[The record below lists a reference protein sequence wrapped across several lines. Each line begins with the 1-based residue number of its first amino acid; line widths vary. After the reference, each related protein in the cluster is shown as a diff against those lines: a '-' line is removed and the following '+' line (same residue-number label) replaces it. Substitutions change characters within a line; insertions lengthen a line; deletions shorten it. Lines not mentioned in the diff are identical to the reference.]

1 MKTTDVTARLA
12 SLGGAKWDLHLAAR
26 DRVAAGADIVE
37 MTIGEP
43 DVPVPEELM
52 QQAIASMQAGRTGY
66 SDGRGE
72 INLRRALAARY
83 TATRGRQ
90 FEPDNFLC
98 FPGTQTALFA
108 AMIGVAQ
115 QGDEVLVGDPMY
127 ATYEGVVAA
136 SGAALVPVP
145 LTPEYGFRMQAAD
158 VAARITART
167 RALLLTSPHNPTGA
181 ILDRAELIALCELA
195 KEHDFWIISD
205 EVYEQL
211 VFDGAEFTSP
221 LSLPD
226 YADRV
231 IAVSSISKSHA
242 APGFRSGWCVGS
254 KAFCD
259 ALLPYSETMLFG
271 NQPFIADMTELALQ
285 RDSAVAEGMRTRFNR
300 RAQILADRV
309 QAETALQVHRPEA
322 GMFAMI
328 NVAATG
334 LSGDAYAWDLLDQGV
349 AVMPGSA
356 FSDSLTSWVRVALT
370 IDDTKFDLALNRIIS
385 HAQAKTQDQAA
396 SATQGVA

>member
-26 DRVAAGADIVE
+26 DRIAAGADIIE

-43 DVPVPEELM
+43 DVPVPAELM
-52 QQAIASMQAGRTGY
+52 DHSIASMRAGRTGY

-72 INLRRALAARY
+72 LNLRRALAESY
-83 TATRGRQ
+83 SNSRGRE

-108 AMIGVAQ
+108 AMMGVAQ
-115 QGDEVLVGDPMY
+115 HGDEVLVGDPMY

-136 SGAALVPVP
+136 SGAKMVPVP
-145 LTPEYGFRMQAAD
+145 LKPENGFRMQAAD
-158 VAARITART
+158 VASRITPRT

-181 ILDRAELIALCELA
+181 ILRQSDLLALCELA
-195 KEHDFWIISD
+195 RIHDFWILSD

-211 VFDGAEFTSP
+211 VFDGAEFVSP

-242 APGFRSGWCVGS
+242 SPGFRSGWCVGS

-271 NQPFIADMTELALQ
+271 NQPFIADMTELAI
-285 RDSAVAEGMRTRFNR
+285 REGSSVSSGMRQRFSR
-300 RAQILADRV
+300 RAQLLADRV
-309 QAETALQVHRPEA
+309 EAETALQVHRPEA

-334 LSGDAYAWDLLDQGV
+334 LTGDAYAWDLLENGV

-370 IDDTKFDLALNRIIS
+370 IEDAEFETASNRLIS
-385 HAQAKTQDQAA
+385 HTQTLTRGAA
-396 SATQGVA
+396 

>member
-26 DRVAAGADIVE
+26 DRNAAGEDIIE

-43 DVPVPEELM
+43 DVPVPAELLE
-52 QQAIASMQAGRTGY
+52 QAIGSMRAGRTGY

-72 INLRRALAARY
+72 INLRRALAERY
-83 TATRGRQ
+83 SATRERD
-90 FEPDNFLC
+90 FVPDNFLC

-108 AMIGVAQ
+108 AMMGVAQ

-136 SGAALVPVP
+136 SGATLVPVP
-145 LTPEYGFRMQAAD
+145 LRAENGFRMQAED
-158 VAARITART
+158 VASRITPRT

-181 ILDRAELIALCELA
+181 ILSRADLLALCELA
-195 KEHDFWIISD
+195 RVHDFWILSD
-205 EVYEQL
+205 EVYEHL
-211 VFDGAEFTSP
+211 VFDGAEFVSP

-226 YADRV
+226 YAERV

-242 APGFRSGWCVGS
+242 SPGFRSGWCVGP

-271 NQPFIADMTELALQ
+271 NQPFIADLTERAV
-285 RDSAVAEGMRTRFNR
+285 REGSSVAAGMSARFNG
-300 RAQILADRV
+300 RAQKLVERL
-309 QAETALQVHRPEA
+309 QTETALQVHRPEA

-328 NVAATG
+328 NVASTG
-334 LSGDAYAWDLLDQGV
+334 MTGDAYAWDLLDHGV

-356 FSDSLTSWVRVALT
+356 FSESLTSWVRVALT
-370 IDDTKFDLALNRIIS
+370 IEDEAFETALQRIIS
-385 HAQAKTQDQAA
+385 HARTRAEAA
-396 SATQGVA
+396 A

>member
-1 MKTTDVTARLA
+1 MRTTDVTARLA
-12 SLGGAKWDLHLAAR
+12 SFGGAKWDLHLAAR
-26 DRVAAGADIVE
+26 DRIAAGADIIE

-43 DVPVPEELM
+43 DVPVPAELLE
-52 QQAIASMQAGRTGY
+52 QAIGSMRAGRTGY

-72 INLRRALAARY
+72 MNLRRALAERY
-83 TATRGRQ
+83 SETRGRD
-90 FEPDNFLC
+90 FVPDNFLC

-108 AMIGVAQ
+108 TMMGVAQ

-145 LTPEYGFRMQAAD
+145 LRAENGFRMQAED
-158 VAARITART
+158 VAARITPRT

-181 ILDRAELIALCELA
+181 ILTRADLLALCELA
-195 KEHDFWIISD
+195 RIHDFWILSD
-205 EVYEQL
+205 EVYEHL
-211 VFDGAEFTSP
+211 VFEGAEFVSP
-221 LSLPD
+221 LSLPG
-226 YADRV
+226 YAERV

-242 APGFRSGWCVGS
+242 SPGFRSGWCVGP

-271 NQPFIADMTELALQ
+271 NQPFIADLTERAV
-285 RDSAVAEGMRTRFNR
+285 REGSSVAAGMSARFNR
-300 RAQILADRV
+300 RAQLLTDRL

-322 GMFAMI
+322 GMFAML

-334 LSGDAYAWDLLDQGV
+334 LTGDAYAWDLLDHGV

-356 FSDSLTSWVRVALT
+356 FSESLTSWVRVALT
-370 IDDTKFDLALNRIIS
+370 IDDAAFETALERITS
-385 HAQAKTQDQAA
+385 HARAKAEAA
-396 SATQGVA
+396 A

>member
-26 DRVAAGADIVE
+26 DRIAAGADIIE

-43 DVPVPEELM
+43 DVPVPAELM
-52 QQAIASMQAGRTGY
+52 DHSIASMRAGRTGY

-72 INLRRALAARY
+72 LNLRRALAESY
-83 TATRGRQ
+83 SNSRGRE

-108 AMIGVAQ
+108 AMMGVAQ
-115 QGDEVLVGDPMY
+115 HGDEVLVGDPMY

-136 SGAALVPVP
+136 SGAKMVPVP
-145 LTPEYGFRMQAAD
+145 LKPENGFRMQAAD
-158 VAARITART
+158 VASRITPRT

-181 ILDRAELIALCELA
+181 ILRQSDLLALCELA
-195 KEHDFWIISD
+195 RIHDFWILSD

-211 VFDGAEFTSP
+211 VFDGAEFVSP

-242 APGFRSGWCVGS
+242 SPGFRSGWCVGP

-271 NQPFIADMTELALQ
+271 NQPFIADMTELAI
-285 RDSAVAEGMRTRFNR
+285 REGSSVSSGMRQRFSR
-300 RAQILADRV
+300 RAQLLADRV
-309 QAETALQVHRPEA
+309 EAETALQVHRPEA

-334 LSGDAYAWDLLDQGV
+334 LTGDAYAWDLLENGV

-370 IDDTKFDLALNRIIS
+370 IEDAEFETALNRLIS
-385 HAQAKTQDQAA
+385 HTQTLTKGAA
-396 SATQGVA
+396 

>member
-1 MKTTDVTARLA
+1 MKTTEVTARLA

-26 DRVAAGADIVE
+26 DRIAAGADIIE

-43 DVPVPEELM
+43 DVPVPAELM
-52 QQAIASMQAGRTGY
+52 DHSIASMRAGRTGY

-72 INLRRALAARY
+72 LNLRRALAESY
-83 TATRGRQ
+83 SNSRGRE

-108 AMIGVAQ
+108 AMMGVAQ
-115 QGDEVLVGDPMY
+115 HGDEVLVGDPMY

-136 SGAALVPVP
+136 SSAKMVPVP
-145 LTPEYGFRMQAAD
+145 LKPENGFRMQAAD
-158 VAARITART
+158 VASRITPRT

-181 ILDRAELIALCELA
+181 ILRQSDLLALCELA
-195 KEHDFWIISD
+195 RIHDFWILSD

-211 VFDGAEFTSP
+211 VFDGAEFVSP

-242 APGFRSGWCVGS
+242 SPGFRSGWCVGS

-271 NQPFIADMTELALQ
+271 NQPFIADMTELAI
-285 RDSAVAEGMRTRFNR
+285 REGSSVSSGMRQRFSR
-300 RAQILADRV
+300 RAQLLADRV
-309 QAETALQVHRPEA
+309 EDETALQVHRPEA

-334 LSGDAYAWDLLDQGV
+334 LTGDAYAWDLLENGV

-370 IDDTKFDLALNRIIS
+370 IEDAEFETALNRLIS
-385 HAQAKTQDQAA
+385 HTQTLTRGAA
-396 SATQGVA
+396 

>member
-12 SLGGAKWDLHLAAR
+12 SFGGAKWDVHLTAR
-26 DRVAAGADIVE
+26 KRIAAGEDIVE

-43 DVPVPEELM
+43 DVPVPPELM
-52 QQAIASMQAGRTGY
+52 EQAVTSMRAGRTGY

-72 INLRRALAARY
+72 LNLRQALAERY
-83 TATRGRQ
+83 SATRGRS

-108 AMIGVAQ
+108 AMMGVAQ

-136 SGAALVPVP
+136 TGADLVPVP
-145 LTPEYGFRMQAAD
+145 LTPENGFRMQADD
-158 VAARITART
+158 VAARITPRT
-167 RALLLTSPHNPTGA
+167 TALLLTSPHNPTGA
-181 ILDRAELIALCELA
+181 ILGRDDLLALCKLA
-195 KEHDFWIISD
+195 KAHDFWIISD
-205 EVYEQL
+205 EVYEQM
-211 VFDGAEFTSP
+211 VFEGAEFVSP
-221 LSLPD
+221 LALSD

-242 APGFRSGWCVGS
+242 SPGFRSGWCVGS

-271 NQPFIADMTELALQ
+271 NQPFIADMTELAV
-285 RDSAVAEGMRTRFNR
+285 REGSSVAAGMSARFSR
-300 RAQILADRV
+300 RAGLLADRL
-309 QAETALQVHRPEA
+309 QAETALEVHRPEA

-328 NVAATG
+328 NVAPIG
-334 LSGDAYAWDLLDQGV
+334 MNGDDYAWDLLDYGV

-356 FSDSLTSWVRVALT
+356 FSASLTSWVRVALT
-370 IDDTKFDLALNRIIS
+370 IDDAAFDIALARLIS
-385 HAQAKTQDQAA
+385 HANSKTQE
-396 SATQGVA
+396 VA

>member
-1 MKTTDVTARLA
+1 MRTTDVTARLA
-12 SLGGAKWDLHLAAR
+12 SFGGAKWDLHLAAR
-26 DRVAAGADIVE
+26 DRIAAGADIIE

-43 DVPVPEELM
+43 DVPVPAELLE
-52 QQAIASMQAGRTGY
+52 QAIGSMRAGRTGY

-72 INLRRALAARY
+72 RNLRRALAERY
-83 TATRGRQ
+83 SETRGRD
-90 FEPDNFLC
+90 FVPDNFLC

-108 AMIGVAQ
+108 TMMGVAQ

-145 LTPEYGFRMQAAD
+145 LRAENGFRMQAED
-158 VAARITART
+158 VAARITPRT

-181 ILDRAELIALCELA
+181 ILSRADLLALCELA
-195 KEHDFWIISD
+195 RIHDFWILSD
-205 EVYEQL
+205 EVYEHL
-211 VFDGAEFTSP
+211 VFEGAEFVSP
-221 LSLPD
+221 LSLPG
-226 YADRV
+226 YAERV

-242 APGFRSGWCVGS
+242 SPGFRSGWCVGP

-271 NQPFIADMTELALQ
+271 NQPFIADLTERAV
-285 RDSAVAEGMRTRFNR
+285 REGSSVAAGMSARFNR
-300 RAQILADRV
+300 RAQLLTDRL

-322 GMFAMI
+322 GMFAML

-334 LSGDAYAWDLLDQGV
+334 LTGDAYAWDLLDHGV

-356 FSDSLTSWVRVALT
+356 FSESLTSWVRVALT
-370 IDDTKFDLALNRIIS
+370 IDDAAFETALERITS
-385 HAQAKTQDQAA
+385 HARAKAEAA
-396 SATQGVA
+396 A

>member
-1 MKTTDVTARLA
+1 MKTTDVTSRLA

-26 DRVAAGADIVE
+26 DRVASGADIIE

-43 DVPVPEELM
+43 DVPVPAELM
-52 QQAIASMQAGRTGY
+52 EQSITSMRAGRTGY

-72 INLRRALAARY
+72 INLRRALAESY
-83 TATRGRQ
+83 TASRGRA

-108 AMIGVAQ
+108 AMMGVAQ
-115 QGDEVLVGDPMY
+115 HGDEVLVGDPMY

-136 SGAALVPVP
+136 SGASLVPVP
-145 LTPEYGFRMQAAD
+145 LSPENGFRMQAAD
-158 VAARITART
+158 VAARITPRT

-181 ILDRAELIALCELA
+181 ILGQSELMALCELA
-195 KEHDFWIISD
+195 RVHDFWILSD

-211 VFDGAEFTSP
+211 VFEGAKFASP

-242 APGFRSGWCVGS
+242 SPGFRSGWCVGS

-259 ALLPYSETMLFG
+259 ALLPFSETMLFG
-271 NQPFIADMTELALQ
+271 NQPFIADMTELAIREGSSVSAGMSQ
-285 RDSAVAEGMRTRFNR
+285 RFCR
-300 RAQILADRV
+300 RAQLLAERLE
-309 QAETALQVHRPEA
+309 AETALQVHRPEA

-334 LSGDAYAWDLLDQGV
+334 MTGDEYAWDLLEHGV

-370 IDDTKFDLALNRIIS
+370 IEDAAFEMALARLVS
-385 HAQAKTQDQAA
+385 HAHTLAKGAA
-396 SATQGVA
+396 

>member
-26 DRVAAGADIVE
+26 DRIAAGADIIE

-43 DVPVPEELM
+43 DVPVPSELLEH
-52 QQAIASMQAGRTGY
+52 AVGSMRAGRTGY

-72 INLRRALAARY
+72 INLRRALAESY
-83 TATRGRQ
+83 SETRGRD
-90 FEPDNFLC
+90 FFPDNFLC

-108 AMIGVAQ
+108 TMMGVAQ
-115 QGDEVLVGDPMY
+115 QGDDVLVGDPMY

-145 LTPEYGFRMQAAD
+145 LRAENGFRMQAAD
-158 VAARITART
+158 VAARITPRT
-167 RALLLTSPHNPTGA
+167 RALLLTSPPNPTGA
-181 ILDRAELIALCELA
+181 ILTRADLLALCELA
-195 KEHDFWIISD
+195 RIHDFWILSD
-205 EVYEQL
+205 EVYEHL
-211 VFDGAEFTSP
+211 VFEGAEFVSP

-226 YADRV
+226 YAERV

-242 APGFRSGWCVGS
+242 SPGFRSGWCVGP

-271 NQPFIADMTELALQ
+271 NQPFIADLTERAV
-285 RDSAVAEGMRTRFNR
+285 REGSSVAAGMSARFNR
-300 RAQILADRV
+300 RAQKLTDRL

-322 GMFAMI
+322 GMFAML
-328 NVAATG
+328 NVASTG
-334 LSGDAYAWDLLDQGV
+334 MTGDAYAWDLLDHGV

-356 FSDSLTSWVRVALT
+356 FSESLTSWVRIALT
-370 IDDTKFDLALNRIIS
+370 IEDEAFEAALQRITS
-385 HAQAKTQDQAA
+385 HARAKAEAA
-396 SATQGVA
+396 A

>member
-1 MKTTDVTARLA
+1 MAGKDMKTTDVTSRLA

-26 DRVAAGADIVE
+26 DRIAAGADIIE

-43 DVPVPEELM
+43 DVPVPAELLEHS
-52 QQAIASMQAGRTGY
+52 IASMRAGRTGY

-72 INLRRALAARY
+72 LNLRRALAESYSAS
-83 TATRGRQ
+83 RGRD

-108 AMIGVAQ
+108 AMMGVAQ
-115 QGDEVLVGDPMY
+115 HGDEVLVGDPMY

-136 SGAALVPVP
+136 SGAKMVPVP
-145 LTPEYGFRMQAAD
+145 LKPENGFRMQAAD
-158 VAARITART
+158 VATRITLRT

-181 ILDRAELIALCELA
+181 ILGQSELLELCELA
-195 KEHDFWIISD
+195 RIHDFWILSD

-211 VFDGAEFTSP
+211 VFDGAEFVSP

-242 APGFRSGWCVGS
+242 SPGFRSGWCVGS

-271 NQPFIADMTELALQ
+271 NQPFIADMTELAI
-285 RDSAVAEGMRTRFNR
+285 REGSSVSNGMRQRFSR
-300 RAQILADRV
+300 RAQLLADRV
-309 QAETALQVHRPEA
+309 EAETALEVHRPEA

-334 LSGDAYAWDLLDQGV
+334 LTGDAYAWELLENGV

-356 FSDSLTSWVRVALT
+356 FSASLTSWVRVALT
-370 IDDTKFDLALNRIIS
+370 IEDADFETALTRLIS
-385 HAQAKTQDQAA
+385 HAQRLVKGAA
-396 SATQGVA
+396 

>member
-26 DRVAAGADIVE
+26 DRIAAGADIIE

-43 DVPVPEELM
+43 DVPVPAELM
-52 QQAIASMQAGRTGY
+52 DHSIASMRAGRTGY

-72 INLRRALAARY
+72 LNLRRALAESY
-83 TATRGRQ
+83 SNSRGRE

-108 AMIGVAQ
+108 AMMGVAQ
-115 QGDEVLVGDPMY
+115 HGDEVLVGDPMY

-136 SGAALVPVP
+136 SGAKMVPVP
-145 LTPEYGFRMQAAD
+145 LKPENGFRMQAAD
-158 VAARITART
+158 VASRITPRT

-181 ILDRAELIALCELA
+181 ILRQSDLLALCELA
-195 KEHDFWIISD
+195 RIHDFWILSD

-211 VFDGAEFTSP
+211 VFDGAEFVSP

-242 APGFRSGWCVGS
+242 SPGFRSGWAVGS

-271 NQPFIADMTELALQ
+271 NQPFIADMTELAI
-285 RDSAVAEGMRTRFNR
+285 REGSSVSSGMRQRFSR
-300 RAQILADRV
+300 RAQLLADRV
-309 QAETALQVHRPEA
+309 EAETALQVHRPEA

-334 LSGDAYAWDLLDQGV
+334 LTGDAYAWDLLENGV

-370 IDDTKFDLALNRIIS
+370 IEDAEFETALNRLIS
-385 HAQAKTQDQAA
+385 HTQ
-396 SATQGVA
+396 SLTRGVA

>member
-26 DRVAAGADIVE
+26 DRIAAGADIIE

-43 DVPVPEELM
+43 DVPVPAELM
-52 QQAIASMQAGRTGY
+52 DHSIASMRAGRTGY

-72 INLRRALAARY
+72 LNLRRALAESY
-83 TATRGRQ
+83 SNSRGRE
-90 FEPDNFLC
+90 FEPDSFLC

-108 AMIGVAQ
+108 AMMGVAQ
-115 QGDEVLVGDPMY
+115 HGDEVLVGDPMY

-136 SGAALVPVP
+136 SGAKMVPVP
-145 LTPEYGFRMQAAD
+145 LKPENGFRMQAAD
-158 VAARITART
+158 VASRITPRT

-181 ILDRAELIALCELA
+181 ILRRSDLLALCELA
-195 KEHDFWIISD
+195 RIHDFWILSD

-211 VFDGAEFTSP
+211 VFDGAEFVSP

-242 APGFRSGWCVGS
+242 SPGFRSGWCVGP
-254 KAFCD
+254 KEFCD

-271 NQPFIADMTELALQ
+271 NQPFIADMTELAI
-285 RDSAVAEGMRTRFNR
+285 REGSSVSSGMRQRFSR
-300 RAQILADRV
+300 RAQLLADRV
-309 QAETALQVHRPEA
+309 EAETALQVHRPEA

-334 LSGDAYAWDLLDQGV
+334 LTGDAYAWDLLENGV

-370 IDDTKFDLALNRIIS
+370 IEDAEFETALNRLIS
-385 HAQAKTQDQAA
+385 HTQTLTRGAA
-396 SATQGVA
+396 

>member
-1 MKTTDVTARLA
+1 MKTTDVTTRLA

-26 DRVAAGADIVE
+26 NRVAAGEDIIE

-52 QQAIASMQAGRTGY
+52 ERSIAAMRSGRTGY

-72 INLRRALAARY
+72 INLRRALSESY
-83 TATRGRQ
+83 TDSRGRQ

-108 AMIGVAQ
+108 AMMGVAQ

-136 SGAALVPVP
+136 CGASLVPVP
-145 LTPEYGFRMQAAD
+145 LNPEKGFRMQAAD
-158 VAARITART
+158 VAMRITPRT

-181 ILDRAELIALCELA
+181 ILGRSELLELCELA
-195 KEHDFWIISD
+195 RIHDFWILSD

-211 VFDGAEFTSP
+211 VFEGSEFASP
-221 LSLPD
+221 LSLRD

-242 APGFRSGWCVGS
+242 SPGFRSGWCVGS

-259 ALLPYSETMLFG
+259 ALLPFSETMLFG
-271 NQPFIADMTELALQ
+271 NQPFIADMTELAI
-285 RDSAVAEGMRTRFNR
+285 REGSSVSKGMRERFSR
-300 RAQILADRV
+300 RADLLAQRV
-309 QAETALQVHRPEA
+309 EAETALQVHRPEA

-334 LSGDAYAWDLLDQGV
+334 MSGDAYAWDLLEQGV

-370 IDDTKFDLALNRIIS
+370 IEDAAFETALSRLIL
-385 HAQAKTQDQAA
+385 HAQALARGAA
-396 SATQGVA
+396 

>member
-12 SLGGAKWDLHLAAR
+12 SFGGAKWDLHLAAR
-26 DRVAAGADIVE
+26 DQIAAGADIIE

-43 DVPVPEELM
+43 DVPVPAELLE
-52 QQAIASMQAGRTGY
+52 QAIGSMRAGRTGY

-72 INLRRALAARY
+72 INLRRALAERY
-83 TATRGRQ
+83 SETRGRD
-90 FEPDNFLC
+90 FVPDNFLC

-108 AMIGVAQ
+108 TMMGVAQ

-145 LTPEYGFRMQAAD
+145 LRAENGFRMQAED
-158 VAARITART
+158 VAARITPRT

-181 ILDRAELIALCELA
+181 ILTRADLLALCELTRI
-195 KEHDFWIISD
+195 HDFWILSD
-205 EVYEQL
+205 EVYEHL
-211 VFDGAEFTSP
+211 VFEGAEFVSP

-226 YADRV
+226 YAERV

-242 APGFRSGWCVGS
+242 SPGFRSGWCAGP

-271 NQPFIADMTELALQ
+271 NQPFIADLTEH
-285 RDSAVAEGMRTRFNR
+285 AVRQGSSVAAGMSERFSR
-300 RAQILADRV
+300 RAQLLTERL
-309 QAETALQVHRPEA
+309 QAETSLQVHRPEA
-322 GMFAMI
+322 GMFAML

-334 LSGDAYAWDLLDQGV
+334 LTGDAYAWDLLDHGV

-356 FSDSLTSWVRVALT
+356 FSESLTSWVRVALT
-370 IDDTKFDLALNRIIS
+370 IDDAAFETALQRISS
-385 HAQAKTQDQAA
+385 HARAKAEA
-396 SATQGVA
+396 VA

>member
-1 MKTTDVTARLA
+1 MRTTDVTARLA
-12 SLGGAKWDLHLAAR
+12 SFGGAKWDLHLTAR
-26 DRVAAGADIVE
+26 DRIAAGADIIE

-43 DVPVPEELM
+43 DVPVPAELLE
-52 QQAIASMQAGRTGY
+52 QAIGSMRAGRTGY

-72 INLRRALAARY
+72 MNLRRALAERY
-83 TATRGRQ
+83 SETRGRE
-90 FEPDNFLC
+90 FIPDNFLC

-108 AMIGVAQ
+108 TMMGVAQ

-145 LTPEYGFRMQAAD
+145 LRAENGFRMQAED
-158 VAARITART
+158 VAARITPRT

-181 ILDRAELIALCELA
+181 ILTRADLLALCELA
-195 KEHDFWIISD
+195 RIHDFWILSD
-205 EVYEQL
+205 EVYEHL
-211 VFDGAEFTSP
+211 VFEGAEFVSP

-226 YADRV
+226 YAERV

-242 APGFRSGWCVGS
+242 SPGFRSGWCVGP

-271 NQPFIADMTELALQ
+271 NQPFIADLTERAV
-285 RDSAVAEGMRTRFNR
+285 REGSSVAAGMSARFNR
-300 RAQILADRV
+300 RAQLLTDRL

-322 GMFAMI
+322 GMFAML

-334 LSGDAYAWDLLDQGV
+334 MTGDAYAWDLLDHGV

-356 FSDSLTSWVRVALT
+356 FSESLTSWVRVALT
-370 IDDTKFDLALNRIIS
+370 IDDVAFETALQRITS
-385 HAQAKTQDQAA
+385 HARAKAEAA
-396 SATQGVA
+396 A